1 MSNAAKLVLVVVGAA
16 IVGVGS
22 YMMFDSSAAPAE
34 ENPRSVLADAQAT
47 SPSEATP
54 TAQEVGSREIL
65 VYKTASCGCCADW
78 SEYMKGHGFTIR
90 TEDVTD
96 LTAIKVENGVPLGL
110 QSCHT
115 ALVDGYVIEGHVP
128 VEPILRMLEERPEI
142 AGIAVP
148 GMPTGSPGMEV
159 PGRPADSYDIIAF
172 DRAGNTTVYESR

>member
-1 MSNAAKLVLVVVGAA
+1 MSNAAKLVLLVVGAA

-22 YMMFDSSAAPAE
+22 YMMFSSSAAPAGE
-34 ENPRSVLADAQAT
+34 SPQSGLADAQA
-47 SPSEATP
+47 SAAAVAAASQEA
-54 TAQEVGSREIL
+54 GSREIV
-65 VYKTASCGCCADW
+65 VYKTVTCGCCSDW
-78 SEYMKGHGFTIR
+78 SEYMEGHGFKVR

-96 LTAIKVENGVPLGL
+96 LTAIKLENGLPPGL

-115 ALVDGYVIEGHVP
+115 ALVDGYVVEGHVP

-142 AGIAVP
+142 AGLAVP

-172 DRAGNTTVYESR
+172 DREGNTSVYDSR

>member
-1 MSNAAKLVLVVVGAA
+1 MSNVAKLVLVVGGAA

-22 YMMFDSSAAPAE
+22 YMMFDSSAAPAGE
-34 ENPRSVLADAQAT
+34 SPRSVADNLASSA
-47 SPSEATP
+47 SEAIG
-54 TAQEVGSREIL
+54 ASQEVGSREIV
-65 VYKTASCGCCADW
+65 VYKTATCGCCRDW
-78 SEYMKGHGFTIR
+78 SEYMEGHGFTVR

-96 LTAIKVENGVPLGL
+96 LTAIKVENGVPPGL

-115 ALVDGYVIEGHVP
+115 ALVGGYVIEGHVP

-142 AGIAVP
+142 AGLAVP

-172 DRAGNTTVYESR
+172 DRAGNTRVYDSR